1 MSWFIP
7 DITFLDN
14 KLYDLLLFAVIL
26 VIGLLFKRFG
36 AKFLSKQS
44 FRIFKSFSHNQF
56 SEVFIELLRKP
67 LEQLITVL
75 VIYFAFERLNFP
87 SAWQLVPVDKIG
99 IRLVILVVW
108 QIAFFIVV
116 CRILL
121 RTTDFFTFVLINRE
135 SLPISPE
142 LGNFLKE
149 LIKVLIVVLCLF
161 AGLRI
166 IFHVN
171 ITALVA
177 SLGIGGLAVAL
188 AAQDTLANLL
198 GSFVIYL
205 DKPFK
210 TGDLIEAGEIKGR
223 VEHVGFRTTRI
234 RTLEKSLLTVPN
246 KKLIDVALNNITLSE
261 ARRVKFELGLTYA
274 SKSNQILDII
284 TDIKTVLLNHPKIGE
299 DITVH
304 FTDFSTSSLNILV
317 LYFVMSNEYELMV
330 EVKEEVNL
338 EIMAIIEKHGC
349 EFAFPTQTIYV
360 QK

>member
-1 MSWFIP
+1 MSWLIP

-14 KLYDLLLFAVIL
+14 KLYNLLLFAVIL

-56 SEVFIELLRKP
+56 SEIFIELLRKP

-87 SAWQLVPVDKIG
+87 STWQLVTIDKIG
-99 IRLVILVVW
+99 IRLVMLVLW
-108 QIAFFIVV
+108 QIAFFTVI

-121 RTTDFFTFVLINRE
+121 RTTDFFTFVLINRD

-142 LGNFLKE
+142 LGNFLKD

-223 VEHVGFRTTRI
+223 VEHVGFRTTSI

-274 SKSNQILDII
+274 SKSSQILNII
-284 TDIKTVLLNHPKIGE
+284 SDIKTVLLNHPKIGE

-317 LYFVMSNEYELMV
+317 LYFVMSNEYEIMV
-330 EVKEEVNL
+330 EVKEEVNI
-338 EIMAIIEKHGC
+338 EIMAIIENHGC